1 MSFDPYLIDVAI
13 LVERGFPLSAIWE
26 EMPWEGDMPED
37 FIEAFATIYK
47 RLDNE
52 KLSKLTGI

>member
-1 MSFDPYLIDVAI
+1 MENDAHLIDVAI

-26 EMPWEGDMPED
+26 QLPWEGDMPED
-37 FIEAFATIYK
+37 FVEAFAAIYR

-52 KLSKLTGI
+52 RIQRLG